1 MTVGNGHKT
10 KFWHNSWL
18 QGVAPR
24 TLSPTLYNLE
34 KHNNKKKLAK
44 SFKIM
49 HGSILQGRI
58 NDATQLEEFISIWIW
73 IQEVHLQPDTEDSI
87 S

>member
-1 MTVGNGHKT
+1 
-10 KFWHNSWL
+10 
-18 QGVAPR
+18 
-24 TLSPTLYNLE
+24 
-34 KHNNKKKLAK
+34 
-44 SFKIM
+44 M
-49 HGSILQGRI
+49 HGSILQGRT